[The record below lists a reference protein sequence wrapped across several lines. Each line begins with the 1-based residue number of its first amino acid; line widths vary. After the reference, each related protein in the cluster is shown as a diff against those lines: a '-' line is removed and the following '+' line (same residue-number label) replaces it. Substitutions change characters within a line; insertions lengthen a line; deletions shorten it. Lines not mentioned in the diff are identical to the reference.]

1 MFTQKPFAHE
11 LYVTCFGIIWYPHH
25 YMKKLILLD
34 YIDFLQCLLAMMPL
48 ILMDLKIP
56 MVVEVVSRAVG
67 LNLPLLQSDLRPA

>member
-1 MFTQKPFAHE
+1 MFWYHLVSTSLHE
-11 LYVTCFGIIWYPHH
+11 E
-25 YMKKLILLD
+25 
-34 YIDFLQCLLAMMPL
+34 IDFTRLHRLSAMFARYDAL